1 MTGIFFGSTT
11 GSTEAAA
18 AKIAERL
25 GIAPSD
31 VHNVADTPAEKVK
44 EYDLL
49 LLGSS
54 TWGAGELQDDW
65 SVFLPRLK
73 EVDLSGR
80 RVALFGCGDAGVYG
94 DTFCDAMAEI
104 RDGLASSGCL
114 FVGELEASEYEGC
127 CSRICQDG
135 KVIGWAIDESASE
148 AENEMRM
155 ELWVAAIG

>member
-25 GIAPSD
+25 GIAPPD

-54 TWGAGELQDDW
+54 TWGAGLH
-65 SVFLPRLK
+65 
-73 EVDLSGR
+73 
-80 RVALFGCGDAGVYG
+80 LFHQYD
-94 DTFCDAMAEI
+94 MP
-104 RDGLASSGCL
+104 L
-114 FVGELEASEYEGC
+114 FYSIPNSL
-127 CSRICQDG
+127 
-135 KVIGWAIDESASE
+135 
-148 AENEMRM
+148 
-155 ELWVAAIG
+155 